1 MQSRRQFLK
10 GASRIVSTLA
20 VAQVGVYAIGAAF
33 KKLDGS
39 VNAYGLK
46 MCNGLDGCL
55 YCCAI
60 GGSTSPGFDY
70 SSCVNMCYQSYSD
83 ERLKTKVVLVG
94 QENGYNIYEFEYIK
108 EAPENLGNGQR
119 YRGVMAQEVLQKD
132 PSSVVLM
139 PNGYY
144 AVKYAHIGIELK
156 AVPNQNSK

>member
-10 GASRIVSTLA
+10 GASRIISTLA

-33 KKLDGS
+33 KNLDGS
-39 VNAYGLK
+39 MRAYGLK
-46 MCNGLDGCL
+46 MCDGHSGCL

-70 SSCVNMCYQSYSD
+70 NGCVNMCNQAYSD
-83 ERLKTKVVLVG
+83 ERLKTNVTYVG

-108 EAPENLGNGQR
+108 DAPENLGNGQR
-119 YRGVMAQEVLQKD
+119 YRGVMAQEVLKKD

-156 AVPNQNSK
+156 TVPSQSSK